1 MCSSDLKFWY
11 DYYSYYYRDSDWNDS
26 IYASATKYSERQQQT
41 WGYTPR
47 QTPASNPA
55 TQQILSAVRIYSLH
69 NKKFAEYTLINP
81 FITQFQHG
89 EHSQGTDG
97 GTLENTMTIQYQAVK
112 YEYGQ
117 VSEDTVTGFAYLT
130 YDSRPSPMG
139 TTNIT
144 DRNVHDL
151 NEGLT
156 GLPGILNNI
165 KNINGAAIVG
175 GALSA
180 AGSGLLTGALGF
192 GVANAGAGIK
202 AIAGSASDL
211 LGRAKS
217 GLGKVLSNGQKI
229 DGITSAGDL
238 NLPSDAP
245 GAETTN
251 SIQAKIDQVTAQ
263 IAADEQAI
271 EQANADLEAGKAEQ
285 AQLEAQIES
294 DTYTLEYDPNLTE
307 EDIAALQQIIDDNK
321 AKLANVIDNNA
332 TLEENIGG
340 LTDAVL
346 ENQYKL
352 DELQRAQDPSGNS
365 PEEGG
370 AGSADSKTEYDP
382 ESGETITTNPDG
394 STTVVSADGSV
405 YTTPQQNAT
414 DYPNASSNQSEP
426 YPDP

>member
-1 MCSSDLKFWY
+1 MLFRS
-11 DYYSYYYRDSDWNDS
+11 
-26 IYASATKYSERQQQT
+26 
-41 WGYTPR
+41 
-47 QTPASNPA
+47 
-55 TQQILSAVRIYSLH
+55 
-69 NKKFAEYTLINP
+69 
-81 FITQFQHG
+81 
-89 EHSQGTDG
+89 
-97 GTLENTMTIQYQAVK
+97 
-112 YEYGQ
+112 
-117 VSEDTVTGFAYLT
+117 
-130 YDSRPSPMG
+130 

-251 SIQAKIDQVTAQ
+251 SIQSRIDQVTAQ

-405 YTTPQQNAT
+405 YTTPQQNAV
-414 DYPNASSNQSEP
+414 DNPDASSNQNTPIEL
-426 YPDP
+426 DF